1 MDVRFAPTEAERR
14 HKSGASASRY
24 ANIEQDCGVLCA
36 SGTRLAPTVVN
47 TKIRSTEQFVR
58 HLSTPTSSYVNF
70 MSLPSITRL
79 RSGNWMEGS
88 FAYSGKSGIFALSA
102 NGEKLS
108 GFWTAALFG
117 TGTASLVAAK

>member
-1 MDVRFAPTEAERR
+1 MLNVCQWHTFSTDRSEYEDT
-14 HKSGASASRY
+14 KYGTICKAS
-24 ANIEQDCGVLCA
+24 
-36 SGTRLAPTVVN
+36 
-47 TKIRSTEQFVR
+47 F
-58 HLSTPTSSYVNF
+58 TPTSSYANF

-79 RSGNWMEGS
+79 RAGKWMEGS

>member
-14 HKSGASASRY
+14 HKSGALASRY
-24 ANIEQDCGVLCA
+24 ANIGQGAVCQWHTFRTDRSEYEDTKYGTICKA
-36 SGTRLAPTVVN
+36 S
-47 TKIRSTEQFVR
+47 F
-58 HLSTPTSSYVNF
+58 TPTSSYANF

-79 RSGNWMEGS
+79 RAGKWMEGS
-88 FAYSGKSGIFALSA
+88 FAYSGKSSIFALSA

-108 GFWTAALFG
+108 GFWTTALFG